1 MRLEPNQPATRE
13 NPLRAFSTVL
23 WAFLG
28 IRKRN
33 TSKGDLSALKPW
45 QILTAGIIL
54 AAVFVSVLVTLV
66 RSIAG

>member
-1 MRLEPNQPATRE
+1 MRLELNQPATRE

-33 TSKGDLSALKPW
+33 ASKRDLSSLKPW
-45 QILTAGIIL
+45 QVLTVGIIL

-66 RSIAG
+66 WLIAG